1 MPEYSD
7 TIFTKTYDLLT
18 WLMPI
23 TEGFPKS
30 QRFVLAKRLQDTT
43 LDFYEL
49 IVRAR
54 RSPDRAAVLFEA
66 DLKLEQLRLY
76 TRLCADPKMKL
87 LNPNQY
93 EHGARLID
101 EIGRLLGSWIKRVK
115 GTPPK

>member
-1 MPEYSD
+1 MPEYND

-18 WLMPI
+18 WLMSI

-30 QRFVLAKRLQDTT
+30 QRFVLAKRLQDAA

-54 RSPDRAAVLFEA
+54 RVPDRAEVLFEA

-76 TRLCADPKMKL
+76 VRLCADPKLKL
-87 LNPNQY
+87 LNPSQY

-115 GTPPK
+115 GRPPE

>member
-1 MPEYSD
+1 MKTLPYTQ

-54 RSPDRAAVLFEA
+54 RVPERTPVLFEA
-66 DLKLEQLRLY
+66 DLR
-76 TRLCADPKMKL
+76 
-87 LNPNQY
+87 
-93 EHGARLID
+93 
-101 EIGRLLGSWIKRVK
+101 GR
-115 GTPPK
+115 

>member
-1 MPEYSD
+1 MPEYSE

-30 QRFVLAKRLQDTT
+30 QRFFMATRLQDTA

-54 RSPDRAAVLFEA
+54 RVSDRAAVLFEA

-76 TRLCADPKMKL
+76 LRLCVDPKVKL
-87 LNPNQY
+87 LSPGQY
-93 EHGARLID
+93 EHGARLAD

-115 GTPPK
+115 GTPPE

>member
-1 MPEYSD
+1 MTEYSA

-43 LDFYEL
+43 FDFYEL

-54 RSPDRAAVLFEA
+54 RSPDRAKVLFEA

-76 TRLCADPKMKL
+76 ARLCVDEKL
-87 LNPNQY
+87 RLLSPDQY
-93 EHGARLID
+93 EQAARRLD

-115 GTPPK
+115 GTPPE